1 MNGIL
6 YYSKKKK
13 KKMSKFLM
21 QNIIVVYCACQKTK
35 KFRVWGG
42 EKVMNL
48 LRRDYDKIC
57 VTVLMNYNPCNII
70 SLPL

>member
-1 MNGIL
+1 MNGNL
-6 YYSKKKK
+6 YYSKKK

-42 EKVMNL
+42 KSDEFVKKRLWQNMC
-48 LRRDYDKIC
+48 YC
-57 VTVLMNYNPCNII
+57 VNEL
-70 SLPL
+70 

>member
-1 MNGIL
+1 MGFYII
-6 YYSKKKK
+6 KKKK
-13 KKMSKFLM
+13 KIMSKFLM

-35 KFRVWGG
+35 KFRVWG

-48 LRRDYDKIC
+48 LRRDHVKIC
-57 VTVLMNYNPCNII
+57 VTVLMNYNPCNMI

>member
-1 MNGIL
+1 
-6 YYSKKKK
+6 
-13 KKMSKFLM
+13 M

-42 EKVMNL
+42 GKVMNL

>member
-6 YYSKKKK
+6 YYSKKKR

-21 QNIIVVYCACQKTK
+21 QNIIVVYCACQKRK
-35 KFRVWGG
+35 NFAFGG

>member
-1 MNGIL
+1 MGFYIIQ
-6 YYSKKKK
+6 KK

-35 KFRVWGG
+35 NFRVRG

-48 LRRDYDKIC
+48 LRRDHDKIC

>member
-1 MNGIL
+1 
-6 YYSKKKK
+6 
-13 KKMSKFLM
+13 M

-35 KFRVWGG
+35 KFRVWG

-48 LRRDYDKIC
+48 LRRDHVKIC

>member
-1 MNGIL
+1 
-6 YYSKKKK
+6 
-13 KKMSKFLM
+13 MSKFLM

-35 KFRVWGG
+35 NFRVRGG
-42 EKVMNL
+42 KVMNL
-48 LRRDYDKIC
+48 LRRDHDKIC